1 MKKLLIVVCLT
12 ISISFLLACTRNTAD
27 SSKENGTVLARV
39 NNTNI
44 TAKDV
49 RDELGMLPPEVMRLF
64 QEEDGTETLLKELVK
79 KEMLYQ
85 EARKKGLQNTGQFR
99 DRLDMLKKRLI
110 VEMLLEEEIE
120 KKAAVSEQEVKDFY
134 EENKKRFEA
143 EMPGNG
149 GTGIMEFDVVK
160 DAIRQRLTAEK
171 QRRAFDNYI
180 EELTGKYAVE
190 MYPDAVEAAFGNRP
204 SSESP

>member
-1 MKKLLIVVCLT
+1 MKKLSVFCLA
-12 ISISFLLACTRNTAD
+12 ISISFLLACARNATDD
-27 SSKENGTVLARV
+27 SPKENGTVLARV
-39 NNTNI
+39 NDTTI

-49 RDELGMLPPEVMRLF
+49 REELGVLPPEVIRLF
-64 QEEDGTETLLKELVK
+64 QEEDGTEALLKELIK

-85 EARKKGLQNTGQFR
+85 EARRKGLQNTKLFR
-99 DRLDMLKKRLI
+99 DRMDMLKKRLI

-120 KKAAVSEQEVKDFY
+120 KKAAVSEQEVKAFY

-149 GTGIMEFDVVK
+149 GKGIMEFDVVK

-180 EELTGKYAVE
+180 EELTGKYSVE
-190 MYPDAVEAAFGNRP
+190 TYPDAVEAAFGNRP
-204 SSESP
+204 SPESP